1 MRGVLRCLPILSLLS
16 WGACVADPEPWEPVE
31 SLAVEVEGRDFHWSY
46 RFPGRDGRLG
56 TPDDLRASGPLHL
69 PVGADIELRLT
80 SRDFVYQLELPHLGL
95 KEIAIPE
102 RTFAMQ
108 FSTDREGR
116 FELRDL
122 PAGTVRVRVTDRART
137 TWIEL
142 LPCGLVHP
150 NVLRAG
156 GIDPEA
162 WSGFAFGLGLSRLV
176 MLRYGIDDVRHLFA
190 GDLRFLEQF

>member
-1 MRGVLRCLPILSLLS
+1 
-16 WGACVADPEPWEPVE
+16 VADPEPWEPVE

-116 FELRDL
+116 FELRGD
-122 PAGTVRVRVTDRART
+122 
-137 TWIEL
+137 EF
-142 LPCGLVHP
+142 CGLPHESLITELVIESQDEFHRW
-150 NVLRAG
+150 LDDAERA
-156 GIDPEA
+156 
-162 WSGFAFGLGLSRLV
+162 S
-176 MLRYGIDDVRHLFA
+176 
-190 GDLRFLEQF
+190 